1 MPVSPAR
8 AAAFD
13 ILLRVQKEDA
23 YAAELLH
30 ASRYAKLSHA
40 DHGLA
45 NELALGVLRW
55 RSLLDNEI
63 AKRSSLKLDKVDAEV
78 LASLRLAAYQLIF
91 LDRVPARAAVH
102 ESVELVKRAGKRSAA
117 SFVNAVLRKFAAD
130 PVQPPAPTANTTED
144 MADSLAHPLWLVERW
159 IREFGFDAA
168 RQICTHDQQV
178 PPTCI
183 RIPDSEVER
192 ELENEG
198 VQLAPGSLLASARRV
213 VSGDV
218 TRSKAF
224 HDGRI
229 AIQDE
234 ASQLVALLV
243 GKGKTILDCCAAP
256 GGKTRI
262 LAEQNPSA
270 TIIAAEI
277 YPHRARLLRRL
288 VPAANV
294 QVIVSDARQLPI
306 ALLFDRV
313 LADVPCSGTGTLAR
327 NPEIKWRLS
336 ADDLADLQSRQ
347 LSILRAAMQH
357 VAPRGRVVYST
368 CSLQAEENREVVEQ
382 ALSLEK
388 SFRIVDCREE
398 LCRLGDEITWNN
410 AESLANGPYLR
421 TIPGVHPSEGFFA
434 AVLEK
439 V

>member
-1 MPVSPAR
+1 MSW
-8 AAAFD
+8 
-13 ILLRVQKEDA
+13 
-23 YAAELLH
+23 
-30 ASRYAKLSHA
+30 
-40 DHGLA
+40 
-45 NELALGVLRW
+45 ALGVLRW

-256 GGKTRI
+256 GERRESSPSRI
-262 LAEQNPSA
+262 
-270 TIIAAEI
+270 
-277 YPHRARLLRRL
+277 RARRLLLQKFIRTARGFCAGWCRR
-288 VPAANV
+288 
-294 QVIVSDARQLPI
+294 RM
-306 ALLFDRV
+306 FR
-313 LADVPCSGTGTLAR
+313 
-327 NPEIKWRLS
+327 
-336 ADDLADLQSRQ
+336 
-347 LSILRAAMQH
+347 
-357 VAPRGRVVYST
+357 
-368 CSLQAEENREVVEQ
+368 SL
-382 ALSLEK
+382 
-388 SFRIVDCREE
+388 
-398 LCRLGDEITWNN
+398 
-410 AESLANGPYLR
+410 
-421 TIPGVHPSEGFFA
+421 
-434 AVLEK
+434 
-439 V
+439 